1 MVRNPSLPAADPPA
15 CSYLS
20 LPVDVYSEWVDACD
34 TVAQENKE
42 ANANRSR
49 NQAITGRAG
58 EPEQGVDDDLDD
70 EDSGRNNGYGGEG
83 IVDDDED
90 DY

>member
-1 MVRNPSLPAADPPA
+1 MATEYADLIPLD
-15 CSYLS
+15 LS

-49 NQAITGRAG
+49 NFVAPGRAG
-58 EPEQGVDDDLDD
+58 ERERVDDDLDD
-70 EDSGRNNGYGGEG
+70 EDADRHNGYGGEG

>member
-1 MVRNPSLPAADPPA
+1 MAMAYADLFLLD
-15 CSYLS
+15 LS

-34 TVAQENKE
+34 TVAQENKA
-42 ANANRSR
+42 ANANRAR
-49 NQAITGRAG
+49 NHAIPGRAG
-58 EPEQGVDDDLDD
+58 EPERGVDDDLDD
-70 EDSGRNNGYGGEG
+70 EDADRHNGYGGEG

>member
-1 MVRNPSLPAADPPA
+1 M
-15 CSYLS
+15 
-20 LPVDVYSEWVDACD
+20 YSEWVDACD

-42 ANANRSR
+42 AKASRSR
-49 NQAITGRAG
+49 NPAIPGRAG
-58 EPEQGVDDDLDD
+58 EPERDVDDGQDD
-70 EDSGRNNGYGGEG
+70 EDVDRHNGYGGEG